1 MEQPSH
7 CTQQGQTSKC
17 SPQSPPLPSVA
28 PRATRRGVSYEE
40 QLNPPGCGHA
50 VSGDE
55 RFRRL
60 TTPTVPSPFS
70 HPIPISSVPSVRLL
84 SLQARSSSVP
94 APSASAAS
102 ALPSASV
109 ASPSSAPELSCAR
122 RVASVVL
129 EQNRRD
135 VRCEESSGRVAEW
148 QQCRNRIRYVN
159 NLDKEHNHNKN
170 FRPEKVRYRGTV
182 KCELLTVLLQQ
193 ISSLKIG

>member
-84 SLQARSSSVP
+84 SLQARSSSSVP

-135 VRCEESSGRVAEW
+135 VRCEEWQSGRVAAMQEPDKIR
-148 QQCRNRIRYVN
+148 QQPRQR
-159 NLDKEHNHNKN
+159 
-170 FRPEKVRYRGTV
+170 T
-182 KCELLTVLLQQ
+182 
-193 ISSLKIG
+193 